1 MPGRLKGCPPSVA
14 RRKNVIKVCGHGDEC
29 VAAVLKYLHD
39 NRIAYSNLAVKPP
52 DLEAVFLSLTG
63 YTLAEEGNSAKG
75 GGRG

>member
-1 MPGRLKGCPPSVA
+1 
-14 RRKNVIKVCGHGDEC
+14 

-63 YTLAEEGNSAKG
+63 NTLAEDGDSANG
-75 GGRG
+75 VGRG